1 MKPGLQKRVAARA
14 CNASGQVLCCLLF
27 LFNLGVVAASA
38 APNIVFIF
46 SDDHSLQTIGAYN
59 ARLSQ
64 FCREQNITPN
74 LDRLAASGGLFRNSF
89 CGNSLCS
96 PSRASVLTGL
106 HSHANGVE
114 TLNQPIK
121 QGLWTFPKSLG
132 EAGYQTAVIGKWHL
146 DKTIPDYA
154 DWWILRGQ
162 GEYLDPVFVTKN
174 GQEKHPGYVTD
185 VTTDMALDWLQK
197 RDAARPFF
205 LAIHQ
210 KAPHRNWIPPLRYAT
225 WLDDVTVPEPA
236 TLFDD
241 YTNRASPAR
250 LQEMNIGKDLTMAS
264 DLKVGTNFAAN
275 PLYAARNADFAAKQP
290 TGDDLTRWKYQQYLK
305 DYLRCVKAVDDGVGR
320 VLDILKTAG
329 LETNTIVIY
338 SSDQGFYMGE
348 HGWFDKRF
356 IYEESLHMPFIIRWP
371 GVVKPGTR
379 FEPFIQNIDY
389 APTFVEMAGGKIPA
403 GLHGRSFVPILRGET
418 PADWRKSVY
427 YHYYDQNGAHNV
439 ANHYGVRTG
448 RYTLAC
454 YHATDEW
461 ELFDNEKDPQQ
472 LRSVYADPKYAAT
485 VTGLKSELTRLRTLY
500 GDTTEPRAVPRL
512 KTSGARK

>member
-1 MKPGLQKRVAARA
+1 MHITKPVLLTWFILSLTGFSVGAAA
-14 CNASGQVLCCLLF
+14 VPP
-27 LFNLGVVAASA
+27 
-38 APNIVFIF
+38 PNIVFIF

-74 LDRLAASGGLFRNSF
+74 LDRLAAAGGLFVNSF

-96 PSRASVLTGL
+96 PSRATVLTGL

-121 QGLWTFPKSLG
+121 NGLWTFPQSLRA
-132 EAGYQTAVIGKWHL
+132 AGYQTAVIGKWHL
-146 DKTIPDYA
+146 DTTIPDY
-154 DWWILRGQ
+154 DYWRILPGQ
-162 GEYLDPVFVTKN
+162 GTYLDPVFISKS
-174 GQEKHPGYVTD
+174 GKEKHAGYVTD
-185 VTTDMALDWLQK
+185 ITTDLALDWLRQ
-197 RDAARPFF
+197 RDTNKPFF
-205 LAIHQ
+205 LAIQQ

-225 WLDDVTVPEPA
+225 WLDDVTVPEPP

-250 LQEMNIGKDLTMAS
+250 LQKMNVGKDMMLGH
-264 DLKVGTNFAAN
+264 DLKIGTNYASN
-275 PLYAARNADFAAKQP
+275 PLYAARNADYTAKHP

-305 DYLRCVKAVDDGVGR
+305 DYLRCVKAVDDSVGR
-320 VLDILKTAG
+320 VLDALKAAG

-348 HGWFDKRF
+348 HGWFDKRW

-379 FEPFIQNIDY
+379 FTPFIQNIDY
-389 APTFVEMAGGKIPA
+389 APTFVDMAGGKIPD
-403 GLHGRSFVPILRGET
+403 GLHGQSIVPILRGEM

-427 YHYYDQNGAHNV
+427 YHYYDKGGAHNV
-439 ANHYGVRTG
+439 ANHYGVRTD
-448 RYTLAC
+448 RYTLA
-454 YHATDEW
+454 YYYATDEW
-461 ELFDNEKDPQQ
+461 ELFDNENDPQQ
-472 LRSVYADPKYAAT
+472 LRSVYADPCYTAT
-485 VTGLKSELTRLRTLY
+485 VAQLKTELTRLRLLY
-500 GDTTEPRAVPRL
+500 GDTNEPPVAL
-512 KTSGARK
+512 HHNSAGAQK